1 MQKIINDK
9 SRGAFKPMRDLRA
22 IVYGVGAMGSIMTRL
37 LLEKNV
43 QIVGAIGR
51 SPDKVGR
58 DLGDVA
64 GLGHAIGVLVEAD
77 PRRALADGADIAVV
91 CVSSFL
97 DVMHDH
103 FAVCLE
109 HGVNVITIEE
119 ETVFPWT
126 TAPDQAL
133 ALDSLAKANNVTL
146 AASGAQDVF
155 WLHLIGTLLGA
166 SHKVE
171 AVEGHCLWNVDD
183 YGPEVAKDVHV
194 SDTPEEFEHH
204 VAVNGWPDFVTRA
217 TLEALVDELELS
229 IKSVSSQVKPVVALE
244 PTSCMSLKRTV
255 PSGHLLGIID
265 TTEIETSEGIRFRFA
280 MEGRVYREGES
291 DTNEWR
297 VQGQPDLHLRNENVS
312 YRFTTCTSVINRIPD
327 VIQAEPG
334 LVTLNRLGK
343 PSYKHGALGK
353 YLS

>member
-1 MQKIINDK
+1 M
-9 SRGAFKPMRDLRA
+9 
-22 IVYGVGAMGSIMTRL
+22 
-37 LLEKNV
+37 
-43 QIVGAIGR
+43 
-51 SPDKVGR
+51 
-58 DLGDVA
+58 
-64 GLGHAIGVLVEAD
+64 
-77 PRRALADGADIAVV
+77 
-91 CVSSFL
+91 
-97 DVMHDH
+97 
-103 FAVCLE
+103 
-109 HGVNVITIEE
+109 NVITIEE

-126 TAPDQAL
+126 TSPDQAL

-183 YGPEVAKDVHV
+183 YGPEVARHVHV
-194 SDTPEEFEHH
+194 GDTPEEFEHH
-204 VAVNGWPDFVTRA
+204 VAVNGWPDFVARA

-229 IKSVSSQVKPVVALE
+229 ITSVSSQVKPVVALE
-244 PTSCMSLKRTV
+244 PTSCTSLKNAV
-255 PSGHLLGIID
+255 PSGHLLGLVD
-265 TTEIETSEGIRFRFA
+265 TTEIETSEGIQFMFA

-297 VQGQPDLHLRNENVS
+297 IQGQPDLHLRNENVS